1 MLLHFAKKSE
11 KHGDTMFSVAD
22 SHSTM
27 QTITSNHRVTYVTAG
42 IIKSIW
48 HISTTYTQTYLDTNI
63 RGIDSNECLCMLPCE
78 NVNVIQ
84 MSSNNDDLRSL
95 AKVHPLRYTTQ
106 HTAHIRAVGELA
118 LSSVSMCG
126 ISAASSDVL
135 SRSLCVSL
143 ARWKSTETAVNVRYF
158 ILVAC

>member
-11 KHGDTMFSVAD
+11 KNGDTMFSVAD

-63 RGIDSNECLCMLPCE
+63 RGIDRHSNECLCMLPCE

-135 SRSLCVSL
+135 SLSVSL
-143 ARWKSTETAVNVRYF
+143 ARWKSTGTAVNVRYF